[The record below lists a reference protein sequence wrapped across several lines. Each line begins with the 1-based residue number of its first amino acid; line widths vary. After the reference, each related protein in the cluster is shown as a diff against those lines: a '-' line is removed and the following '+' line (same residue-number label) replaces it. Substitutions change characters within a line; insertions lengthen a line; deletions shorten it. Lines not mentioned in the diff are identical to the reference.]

1 MCAGGLKLQVFF
13 ISVACR
19 MVEHLQKY
27 RLGLAHNNTAL
38 SLSLEFLAPMKKCC
52 LYLSSSMVHPCTMK
66 ASSHRP
72 EDRKRSCEIS
82 RKPLSKTKTQLYST
96 LWKKNKQKQ
105 NHPECCSQPLTTYP
119 ALMTPTNL
127 LGTLTIAPKFLDF
140 FQAKVGTF
148 HRHLLIPHCNNLHA
162 QQWTDH
168 LPTRSQFPL
177 PHQWYT
183 ALTWH
188 QTIHSAPPI
197 TWSTA
202 CMISKPGCQ
211 QTYLHLTA
219 KKNGALIVATKVL
232 L

>member
-27 RLGLAHNNTAL
+27 RLGLAHYNTAL

-96 LWKKNKQKQ
+96 LWKKKQKKTKPPRMLFSAI
-105 NHPECCSQPLTTYP
+105 NHLPCPNDPHQPPGDLDHCSQVPWFLPGQSRHFPSPSPNTPL
-119 ALMTPTNL
+119 
-127 LGTLTIAPKFLDF
+127 
-140 FQAKVGTF
+140 
-148 HRHLLIPHCNNLHA
+148 
-162 QQWTDH
+162 
-168 LPTRSQFPL
+168 
-177 PHQWYT
+177 
-183 ALTWH
+183 
-188 QTIHSAPPI
+188 
-197 TWSTA
+197 
-202 CMISKPGCQ
+202 
-211 QTYLHLTA
+211 
-219 KKNGALIVATKVL
+219 
-232 L
+232 